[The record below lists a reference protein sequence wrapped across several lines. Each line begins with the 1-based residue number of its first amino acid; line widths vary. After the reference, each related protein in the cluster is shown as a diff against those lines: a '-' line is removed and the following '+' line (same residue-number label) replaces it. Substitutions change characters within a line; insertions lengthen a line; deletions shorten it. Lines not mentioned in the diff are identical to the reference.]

1 MLCLNGILP
10 GSWTLK
16 SRVFT
21 HVATSPVALIVDF
34 FAVLVSYLIAHCFY
48 HIFCGF
54 YYYYEFH

>member
-1 MLCLNGILP
+1 MLCLNVILS
-10 GSWTLK
+10 GNWILK

-21 HVATSPVALIVDF
+21 HVATSPVALMVDF
-34 FAVLVSYLIAHCFY
+34 CAVLVSYLIAHRFY